1 MERSGSGRFV
11 DKQPNRGIAFICSPT
26 FWEREKCMEFPKKL
40 AEVESHTKSINEL
53 VRGGARARKRRSK
66 QENKSTT
73 RGVMFSMEQ

>member
-1 MERSGSGRFV
+1 
-11 DKQPNRGIAFICSPT
+11 
-26 FWEREKCMEFPKKL
+26 MEFPKKL